1 MLRCD
6 HVLRFEPRHG
16 TSSRLRGGSIGGDE
30 TQCVL
35 TSGMAK
41 SVQREQLENQLELDL
56 ESSPPYTNQLWT
68 HDMRYS

>member
-41 SVQREQLENQLELDL
+41 SVQREQLENQLEW
-56 ESSPPYTNQLWT
+56 TN
-68 HDMRYS
+68 